1 MSETE
6 NNYIQFNNIDF
17 SNISTGWVH
26 KINKEKLIRKLARRN
41 LITSGLVI
49 DLKTRLLNYLKGE
62 SSSNDFDTLTNITFI
77 PNPIGD
83 YEETEIKSNM
93 RDNKKPYFKPGK
105 FMGAFSKNIDTFLKN
120 YHRAA
125 LINGWS
131 ENEKTQYI
139 PVFLEDSAYSPL

>member
-26 KINKEKLIRKLARRN
+26 KLNKEKLIRELARRN

-62 SSSNDFDTLTNITFI
+62 SSSNDFDTPTTNITFI

-93 RDNKKPYFKPGK
+93 GDNKKPYFKPGK
-105 FMGAFSKNIDTFLKN
+105 FTGALSENIDTFCRRGKCPTIIEGWLVRLNN
-120 YHRAA
+120 Y
-125 LINGWS
+125 
-131 ENEKTQYI
+131 
-139 PVFLEDSAYSPL
+139 

>member
-26 KINKEKLIRKLARRN
+26 KLNKEKLIRELARRN

-62 SSSNDFDTLTNITFI
+62 SSSNDFDTPTTQ
-77 PNPIGD
+77 
-83 YEETEIKSNM
+83 
-93 RDNKKPYFKPGK
+93 NKK
-105 FMGAFSKNIDTFLKN
+105 L
-120 YHRAA
+120 
-125 LINGWS
+125 
-131 ENEKTQYI
+131 
-139 PVFLEDSAYSPL
+139 